1 MRETDIDAVLDMAAE
16 LSSHEGM
23 PNPDLTYEK
32 LHEVM
37 FGQSAFVYGSVARKD
52 IEPVG
57 YVFWNIGYDMQ
68 HGTRTLNIIDLFVK
82 QTDRRQSIARFLL
95 SKLASLAMERGYK
108 FMTVQASARNEE
120 ANAFYGACGAKLDR
134 TNTYYFTQT
143 TMEAL

>member
-23 PNPDLTYEK
+23 PNPVLTYEK

-37 FGQSAFVYGSVARKD
+37 FGQSAFVCGSVARKD

-95 SKLASLAMERGYK
+95 SKLASLAM
-108 FMTVQASARNEE
+108 
-120 ANAFYGACGAKLDR
+120 
-134 TNTYYFTQT
+134 
-143 TMEAL
+143 